1 MNRLILIA
9 LVVVSLQSKAQ
20 DSITSFWLGRSVG
33 KLPAL
38 ADGLGDDRLGG
49 AKLGYLDTNI
59 VLKVIDSV
67 NNLYQVQLSKYH
79 TAYIEKGFV
88 KRDSSIVEK
97 PFYLTQSWQVMG
109 SDSSYDILSIRL
121 DQKLPYK
128 SWMEINPSKIMLD
141 IYGVQSNTNWITQ
154 LTSLKEIKNI
164 YYNQVEDDV
173 VRVTIELKHVQHW
186 GYSLGYTGKM
196 LVMKIK
202 RQPEKLNIKY
212 IKVAI
217 DAGHGGTNLGAE
229 GKRSKAIEKE
239 YTLVFAKA
247 LQHKLK
253 RKKVEVIMTRSTDT
267 TFDLKDRILFLQ
279 QQNPDLLI
287 SLHLNANDNTNANGA
302 STYYKHIGFR
312 PVSQT
317 ILKRM
322 LDIKM
327 NEFGNV
333 GNFNFTLNAPTDFV
347 NTLLEIGFLSNAE
360 DELRITDPR
369 FPAKVAKQVAKG
381 IKDWLLLCKNL
392 KQ

>member
-1 MNRLILIA
+1 MKRIILIA
-9 LVVVSLQSKAQ
+9 LVFLSLQSKAQ

-38 ADGLGDDRLGG
+38 AAGLGDDRLGG

-67 NNLYQVQLSKYH
+67 NNLYQVQLSQYH
-79 TAYIEKGFV
+79 TAYIEKGYI

-97 PFYLTQSWQVMG
+97 PFYLTHSWQVMG
-109 SDSSYDILSIRL
+109 TDSNFDILSIRL
-121 DQKLPYK
+121 DEKLPYK
-128 SWMEINPSKIMLD
+128 SWMEINPSKIILD

-154 LTSLKEIKNI
+154 LTTLKEIKNI

-173 VRVTIELKHVQHW
+173 VRVTIELRHVQHW
-186 GYSLGYTGKM
+186 GYSISYTGKA
-196 LVMKIK
+196 LVMKVK
-202 RQPEKLNIKY
+202 HQPERLNIKY

-229 GKRSKAIEKE
+229 GNRSKAIEKE

-247 LQHKLK
+247 LQRKLM
-253 RKKVEVIMTRSTDT
+253 RKKVEVIMTRTIDT
-267 TFDLKDRILFLQ
+267 TFDLKDRILYLQ
-279 QQNPDLLI
+279 QRNPDLLI
-287 SLHLNANDNTNANGA
+287 SLHLNSNDNTNANGS

-312 PVSQT
+312 PISQT

-347 NTLLEIGFLSNAE
+347 NTLLEIGFLSNTE

-369 FPAKVAKQVAKG
+369 FPAKVAKQVARG
-381 IKDWLLLCKNL
+381 IKDWLLQCKNI